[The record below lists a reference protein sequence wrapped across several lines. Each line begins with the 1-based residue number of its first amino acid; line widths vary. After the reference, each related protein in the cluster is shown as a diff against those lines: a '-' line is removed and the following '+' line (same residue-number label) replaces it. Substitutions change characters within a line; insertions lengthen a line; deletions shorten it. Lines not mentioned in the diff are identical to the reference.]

1 MPRIYLDVCCFNRPF
16 GDQKQER
23 IRLETEAILL
33 ILNRCN
39 TDTTW
44 QLISSQVIDAEIAK
58 ILDDERRQGVQLSLA
73 EALFKVDL
81 STEIVN
87 RAVGFQSA
95 GIKAYDALHIAC
107 AESGQADAMLTTDDR
122 LIRRINRSGI
132 TLGTRVVNPVVW
144 VMEMTEA
151 GEA

>member
-16 GDQKQER
+16 DDQKQER

-33 ILNRCN
+33 ILNRCKV
-39 TDTTW
+39 DEAW
-44 QLISSQVIDAEIAK
+44 QLLNSQVIDAEIAK
-58 ILDDERRQGVQLSLA
+58 ILDSERRQGVQLSLSDA
-73 EALFKVDL
+73 VSKVEL
-81 STEIVN
+81 STKIVD
-87 RAVGFQSA
+87 RAEQFQSA
-95 GIKAYDALHIAC
+95 GIKAFDALHIAC